1 MADNLNA
8 GDDNQQ
14 TRGLEDESFLF
25 VSVNGRNCWIPKC
38 PDDFKPYVGMTFPN
52 LEKVVLFYKEYARI
66 AGFVVRLATSNSS
79 AGIITIKYLVCQREG
94 FKPKSKAMD
103 SINIADHN
111 SRLRRDT
118 RCGCQARIQLNICE
132 GGRYRVYFFEES
144 HNHSLES
151 DIGKQF
157 LTSHREMSL
166 IDKQLVMEC
175 GKVRIG
181 ATKAHHI
188 RKELC
193 GGFMNIGATVTDYK
207 NFKRD
212 LKLYIGLNDAQMVVD
227 NLSDK
232 IKTCPGFSFEYFLDE
247 EGILTRLFWADV
259 ISMRDNIIFGDVISF
274 DATYRM
280 NKYNLVFVPF
290 TGVDNQ
296 LRSVTLAAG
305 LISKEDVESYTWL
318 LTCFK
323 KLSERGPSVIVTDQ
337 DASMKAAIATIFPS
351 SRHRFCMWHITEKL
365 QAKVGISKYRES
377 GFLTSIKAVIWGEYK
392 DSKEFETSWQNLI
405 CKYDLHANSWLA
417 TMYDLRLLWI
427 PIYFRDVHMGA
438 LLRTTSRS
446 ESENSFFG
454 RYIHRSLT
462 LVEFFFGFN
471 SAMDLQRQNRVQI
484 YPESRRFVPTLNS
497 TQKLE
502 KDASE
507 TFSYPVFKII
517 QSEMSE
523 SAYGCAIQSIN
534 EDEFGRMY
542 IINDASRDSRLFQV
556 TFPGIE
562 GRLKCSC
569 MKFESCGYICR
580 HIFKVMFFLR
590 YEKIPD
596 YLVMGRWHID
606 ASRKHNPSMFLVDH
620 ENPNQTREQITLAS
634 EIWFHVNAAL
644 CIFKTDVGSI
654 RKFHDHIYEYVKVH
668 APSAGAHC
676 SVNNDDYFR
685 AVLQMP
691 QPTVLQVNN
700 PGLSRNKGCG
710 KRIRGPREIAIEKYK
725 KLLDHV
731 VIAMS

>member
-1 MADNLNA
+1 MADDLNA
-8 GDDNQQ
+8 GDDNEQ
-14 TRGLEDESFLF
+14 TRGLEDENFSF

-38 PDDFKPYVGMTFPN
+38 PDQFMPYVGMAFPN
-52 LEKVVLFYKEYARI
+52 LEKAVLFYKEYARI
-66 AGFVVRLATSNSS
+66 AGFVVRKATSKSS

-94 FKPKSKAMD
+94 FKPKSKVVD

-111 SRLRRDT
+111 SKLRRDT
-118 RCGCQARIQLNICE
+118 RCGCQARIQLNIGE

-144 HNHSLES
+144 RNHSLES
-151 DIGKQF
+151 YIGKQF

-232 IKTCPGFSFEYFLDE
+232 KKTCPVYSFEYFLDE

-259 ISMRDNIIFGDVISF
+259 ISMRDNMIFGDVISF
-274 DATYRM
+274 DTTYRM

-296 LRSVTLAAG
+296 LRSMTLAAG

-318 LTCFK
+318 LKCFK

-337 DASMKAAIATIFPS
+337 DASMKAAIASIFPS

-365 QAKVGISKYRES
+365 QAKVGISKYMEF
-377 GFLTSIKAVIWGEYK
+377 GFLNSIKAVIWGEYK
-392 DSKEFETSWQNLI
+392 DCKEFETSWQDLI
-405 CKYDLHANSWLA
+405 SKYDLHTNSWLA
-417 TMYDLRLLWI
+417 TMYDLRSSWI

-484 YPESRRFVPTLNS
+484 YQESRRFVPTLNS

-502 KDASE
+502 KHASE
-507 TFSYPVFKII
+507 TFSYSIFKII

-534 EDEFGRMY
+534 EDEHGRIY
-542 IINDASRDSRLFQV
+542 IINDAARNSRLFQMAYRC
-556 TFPGIE
+556 IQE
-562 GRLKCSC
+562 AQS
-569 MKFESCGYICR
+569 Y
-580 HIFKVMFFLR
+580 FKA
-590 YEKIPD
+590 D
-596 YLVMGRWHID
+596 
-606 ASRKHNPSMFLVDH
+606 VD
-620 ENPNQTREQITLAS
+620 
-634 EIWFHVNAAL
+634 
-644 CIFKTDVGSI
+644 SI
-654 RKFHDHIYEYVKVH
+654 RKFHDHIYEYVKVN
-668 APSAGAHC
+668 APSDGANL
-676 SVNNDDYFR
+676 SANKDDYFR
-685 AVLQMP
+685 VVLKMP
-691 QPTVLQVNN
+691 QPAVVVVNN

-710 KRIRGPREIAIEKYK
+710 KRIRGPREIAIEKSK
-725 KLLDHV
+725 KT
-731 VIAMS
+731 S

>member
-1 MADNLNA
+1 
-8 GDDNQQ
+8 
-14 TRGLEDESFLF
+14 
-25 VSVNGRNCWIPKC
+25 
-38 PDDFKPYVGMTFPN
+38 
-52 LEKVVLFYKEYARI
+52 
-66 AGFVVRLATSNSS
+66 
-79 AGIITIKYLVCQREG
+79 
-94 FKPKSKAMD
+94 
-103 SINIADHN
+103 
-111 SRLRRDT
+111 
-118 RCGCQARIQLNICE
+118 
-132 GGRYRVYFFEES
+132 
-144 HNHSLES
+144 
-151 DIGKQF
+151 
-157 LTSHREMSL
+157 MSL

-232 IKTCPGFSFEYFLDE
+232 IKTCPAYSFEYFLDE

-259 ISMRDNIIFGDVISF
+259 ISMRDNMIFGDVVSF

-323 KLSERGPSVIVTDQ
+323 KLSEREPSVIVTDQ
-337 DASMKAAIATIFPS
+337 DAFMKAAIATIFPS
-351 SRHRFCMWHITEKL
+351 SRHRFRMRHITEKL

-377 GFLTSIKAVIWGEYK
+377 GVLNSIKAVIWGEYK
-392 DSKEFETSWQNLI
+392 HSKEFETAWQDLI
-405 CKYDLHANSWLA
+405 SKYNLHANTWLA
-417 TMYDLRLLWI
+417 TMYDLRSLWI

-438 LLRTTSRS
+438 LLRITSRS

-471 SAMDLQRQNRVQI
+471 SAMDLQRQNRVQM
-484 YPESRRFVPTLNS
+484 YQESRRFVPTLNS

-502 KDASE
+502 KHASE
-507 TFSYPVFKII
+507 TFSYPVFKKI
-517 QSEMSE
+517 QSEMSD

-534 EDEFGRMY
+534 EDELGRMY
-542 IINDASRDSRLFQV
+542 IINDDARNSKLLQV
-556 TFPGIE
+556 SFT
-562 GRLKCSC
+562 
-569 MKFESCGYICR
+569 
-580 HIFKVMFFLR
+580 VM
-590 YEKIPD
+590 E
-596 YLVMGRWHID
+596 GRWHID

-634 EIWFHVNAAL
+634 EIWFHVNSAL
-644 CIFKTDVGSI
+644 CSFKTDVDSI

-668 APSAGAHC
+668 VPSVGAHC
-676 SVNNDDYFR
+676 SVNKDDYFR
-685 AVLQMP
+685 AILQMP
-691 QPTVLQVNN
+691 QPAVVVVNN

-710 KRIRGPREIAIEKYK
+710 KRIRGPHEIAIEKSK
-725 KLLDHV
+725 KSLRSCGYCNELGLHDKRTCPKRAENDSRMRGASSEHGDVNFTLLDDTQS
-731 VIAMS
+731 I